1 MADDATIP
9 NGDDKSL
16 REFAHRA
23 EQAARES
30 AEELRRQAQEYFEE
44 GRHRL
49 DEAQRILVE
58 RVKEKPVESALV
70 TFGVGVIVGLIL
82 GGGRR
87 H

>member
-1 MADDATIP
+1 MADDATLK
-9 NGDDKSL
+9 NGDEKSI
-16 REFAHRA
+16 REFATRA

-30 AEELRRQAQEYFEE
+30 AEELRRQAQEYYEE

-49 DEAQRILVE
+49 EEAQKILVE

-70 TFGVGVIVGLIL
+70 TFGIGVVVGLLL

-87 H
+87 

>member
-1 MADDATIP
+1 MADDATIK
-9 NGDDKSL
+9 NGDEKSL
-16 REFAHRA
+16 REFASKA

-30 AEELRRQAQEYFEE
+30 AEELRRQAQEYYEE

-49 DEAQRILVE
+49 EEAQKILVE